1 MVIMHNNPESGVLSV
16 CYPLPMIQ
24 GDDLLNHAKAIV
36 PSGVPFWI
44 TSDINA
50 DREYRDA
57 WVLDT
62 ESMGEPTG
70 YGERE

>member
-1 MVIMHNNPESGVLSV
+1 MVIVYNNPDSGVASI
-16 CYPLPMIQ
+16 CYPLPKIQ
-24 GDDLLNHAKAIV
+24 GGDLLNHAKAIV
-36 PSGVPFWI
+36 PSGVPFWV
-44 TSDINA
+44 TSDIDA

>member
-1 MVIMHNNPESGVLSV
+1 MHNNPETGVLSV

-44 TSDINA
+44 TTDINA

-57 WVLDT
+57 WVLDET
-62 ESMGEPTG
+62 EIGDPNG
-70 YGERE
+70 YGEKV